1 MSQSPSDLELNLNE
15 SAVNPATPSDTDPA
29 DASNRIAETILNG
42 PAAESPADS
51 ATSKTDQQRA
61 RASRLMQAVRDELE
75 KALIGQT
82 AIVDGVL
89 CTLIACG
96 HVLIEGVPG
105 LGKTLLVRA
114 LAQCFSGQFNRIQ
127 FTPDLMPSDV
137 TGHAI
142 YDLHSEQFKLR
153 KGPAFTNLLLADEI
167 NRAPAKTQAALLEV
181 MQERSI
187 TLEGRSLAVPQPF
200 MVLATQNPIE
210 QEGTYPLP
218 EAELDR
224 FMVKLHI
231 DYPNEREEQRLVRA
245 VTRSAQA
252 DMLDS
257 TPLRVLLQPRDV
269 LAIQKIASA
278 LPVDDQVLNYA
289 VSLVRMTR
297 QWPGLSRGAGP
308 RASIDLIRYARARAL
323 LAGHTF
329 VTPDDVKNSALNV
342 LRHRVYLSAEL
353 EIEGVQVKQ
362 ILQQLLNHVAAPRR

>member
-1 MSQSPSDLELNLNE
+1 MSQSPSDLELNLTA
-15 SAVNPATPSDTDPA
+15 SAGNPAVSNDIDPVEASNTAAETTA
-29 DASNRIAETILNG
+29 DA
-42 PAAESPADS
+42 PAAQSTAASPA
-51 ATSKTDQQRA
+51 SKVEQQRA

-75 KALIGQT
+75 KVLIGQT

-89 CTLIACG
+89 CTLIASG

-142 YDLHSEQFKLR
+142 YDLQSEQFKLR
-153 KGPAFTNLLLADEI
+153 RGPAFTNLLLADEI

-224 FMVKLHI
+224 FMVKLYI
-231 DYPNEREEQRLVRA
+231 DYPEEHEEQRLVRA

-257 TPLRVLLQPRDV
+257 TPLRALLQPREV

-278 LPVDDQVLNYA
+278 LPVDDHVLNYA

-297 QWPGLSRGAGP
+297 QWPGLSSGAGP
-308 RASIDLIRYARARAL
+308 RASIDLIRYARASAL
-323 LAGHTF
+323 LKGHAF
-329 VTPDDVKNSALNV
+329 VTPDDIKHSALNV
-342 LRHRVYLSAEL
+342 LRHRVHLSAEL
-353 EIEGVQVKQ
+353 EIEGLQVEQ
-362 ILQQLLNHVAAPRR
+362 VLQQLIQHVAAPRR